1 MPSTRR
7 QRDDSPLVKILPHNP
22 DAERAILGGI
32 LVAGNQD
39 STKAAQAVA
48 QATETIHSGD
58 FFDARNERLFR
69 RMVTMTADAKP
80 IDLTLLLDALQS
92 SGELEEA
99 GGSVYLASL
108 VDGMPAV
115 TNVEHYAEIVRKK
128 SRLRQA
134 IKAAEKIQNLA
145 FDDKANP
152 DEVVGSLLTTITDL
166 EAIRLASGK
175 PKVGANGHVA
185 YSYLEFMGA
194 QFPIREQ
201 LVEVVN
207 DKGEAIGG
215 LIPAGGTVIVF
226 SMPHHLKSYFTTALA
241 LACTTPGKK
250 LGRLLVKRPIRT
262 LLIQM
267 EDPPGELKARIQKLT
282 DPNDFDASNFYVIP
296 RWDHNGNRIEV
307 QLPNDAC
314 VKWLL
319 AEIEHFKAD
328 LVILDVVRRVTAIDL
343 NSPKDSSSFLEA
355 VDRLREASTNPA
367 IMLVHHENRREA
379 DIMYATAGSYN
390 LPGWA
395 NVMIQFKRKQ
405 DHPGYVTSVEME
417 VDHKLAQN
425 PEPMRL
431 LLDLKSE
438 TPVRLENL
446 EENAGLQELRDAL
459 DTVWTVRNMAE
470 AMGVHPSSAKR
481 RLQKFIAAGV
491 VEKFR
496 KGKLGRSGGLAS
508 YRFIGEG

>member
-1 MPSTRR
+1 MASPAR
-7 QRDDSPLVKILPHNP
+7 QRDTAPLAKILPHNP
-22 DAERAILGGI
+22 DAERSILGGI
-32 LVAGNQD
+32 LVAGLND
-39 STKAAQAVA
+39 ATRAAHAVA
-48 QATETIHSGD
+48 EAAETIHSGD
-58 FFDARNERLFR
+58 FFDARHERLFR
-69 RMVTMTADAKP
+69 RLVGMVAAAKP
-80 IDLTLLLDALQS
+80 IDTITVFDELQS
-92 SGELEEA
+92 SGELEET
-99 GGSVYLASL
+99 GGAVYLSSL
-108 VDGMPAV
+108 TDGMPAA
-115 TNVEHYAEIVRKK
+115 TNIAYYAQIVLKK

-134 IKAAEKIQNLA
+134 IHAAEKIQTLA

-152 DEVVGSLLTTITDL
+152 EDILSGLSDTVKNLTPT
-166 EAIRLASGK
+166 AGK
-175 PKVGANGHVA
+175 PKIGANGHVA
-185 YSYLEFMGA
+185 YSYLEFMAA
-194 QFPIREQ
+194 QFPMREQ
-201 LVEVVN
+201 LVEVSN
-207 DKGEAIGG
+207 DKGESIGG

-241 LACTTPGKK
+241 LACTTAGKK
-250 LGRLLVKRPIRT
+250 LGRLLVKKPIRT
-262 LLIQM
+262 LLVQM
-267 EDPPGELKARIQKLT
+267 EDPPGELKDRIQKLT
-282 DPNDFDASNFYVIP
+282 DPNDFDSSNFYVIP

-319 AEIEHFKAD
+319 GEIEHFKAD

-405 DHPGYVTSVEME
+405 DHPGFVTSVEME

-470 AMGVHPSSAKR
+470 AMGVHPASAKR
-481 RLQKFIAAGV
+481 RLAKFIAAGV
-491 VEKFR
+491 VEKVR
-496 KGKLGRSGGLAS
+496 SGKKGRGGGLAS
-508 YRFIGEG
+508 FRFIGEGE